1 MSQSTIL
8 ALLPQTVYNN
18 DGTAQPYDVTG
29 NAQPAAAYY
38 LGNPDLQTLSY
49 NFTEVTGNLVIEASL
64 ASTPA
69 VEGDWFKV
77 FETSA
82 NNSSNLNANASAYT
96 NLTGNFTYM
105 RAKIED
111 FNHGVVQFV
120 KISY

>member
-8 ALLPQTVYNN
+8 ALLPQTVYKN
-18 DGTAQPYDVTG
+18 DGTSEAYDVTG

-38 LGNPDLQTLSY
+38 LGNQDIQTLSY

-69 VEGDWFKV
+69 VQGDWFKV

-82 NNSSNLNANASAYT
+82 NNASNLNANASAYT

-111 FNHGVVQFV
+111 FNHGTVQFV